1 MRKTFIFG
9 MAIVLSLAL
18 TNTLL
23 AAGWPPKNLCFN
35 WQSARNIA
43 FVMKAQGTLSTS
55 SGKVKMFSINGVH
68 DPRGDTETPIVG
80 TGYMGTDGK
89 FHFSYYGQQVVEV
102 SGSND
107 FMLTA
112 KGTID
117 PTTSPASGT
126 LTFDW
131 VNTASSTYYQFN
143 WPGSV
148 TVIDCATGIS
158 APLSFDGDAPGGTN
172 K

>member
-1 MRKTFIFG
+1 MVL
-9 MAIVLSLAL
+9 VLSLAMS
-18 TNTLL
+18 NILL
-23 AAGWPPKNLCFN
+23 AGGWPPKNLCFN

-43 FVMKAQGTLSTS
+43 FVLKAQGNLSTS
-55 SGKVKMFSINGVH
+55 SGKVKMYSINGVH
-68 DPRGDTETPIVG
+68 DPQGSTETPIVG

-107 FMLTA
+107 YMLTA

-126 LTFDW
+126 LIFDW
-131 VNTASSTYYQFN
+131 VDTASSTYYRIN
-143 WPGSV
+143 WPGTL
-148 TVIDCATGIS
+148 TVINCSTGIS
-158 APLSFDGDAPGGTN
+158 APLSLDSDAPGGTN